1 MICTFIVYN
10 NEKEKIHDALYQK
23 SKWNNSLKE
32 INWRIDVK
40 TASSKG
46 DTTNEPI
53 ALVELSTSKSA
64 AKFSMDK
71 QQISELMTQL
81 DQIQKKIEEASY

>member
-1 MICTFIVYN
+1 MYN
-10 NEKEKIHDALYQK
+10 NEKEKIHDAMYQK

-46 DTTNEPI
+46 DATNEPI
-53 ALVELSTSKSA
+53 ALVELSTSKST

-71 QQISELMTQL
+71 QQISDIMTQFN
-81 DQIQKKIEEASY
+81 QIQKKIEEASF

>member
-1 MICTFIVYN
+1 MSFIVYN

-46 DTTNEPI
+46 DTANEPV
-53 ALVELSTSKSA
+53 ALVELSTSKTA
-64 AKFSMDK
+64 TKFSMDK
-71 QQISELMTQL
+71 QQVSELMTQL
-81 DQIQKKIEEASY
+81 DQIQRKIEEASY